1 MARVTLGL
9 LLGVMLVGC
18 NAAPSGPEL
27 YPVKGYVKKGGAGLK
42 EVSIALIPVDA
53 ATGVT
58 VMGATNDQGEFE
70 IVTPQGKKGA
80 PAGSYK
86 VVLSVDAKM
95 DYSNAGRRPTGKTED
110 KIPQGWRSPETT
122 PMVFEVKSTV
132 DNLVQ
137 IDF

>member
-1 MARVTLGL
+1 MVRATLGL
-9 LLGVMLVGC
+9 LLGVLIVGC
-18 NAAPSGPEL
+18 NAAPAGPEL

-42 EVSIALIPVDA
+42 EVSVALIPVDVA
-53 ATGVT
+53 SGVT
-58 VMGATNDQGEFE
+58 VVGATNDQGEFE
-70 IVTPQGKKGA
+70 IVTAQGKKGA
-80 PAGSYK
+80 PVGSYK

-95 DYSNAGRRPTGKTED
+95 DYAKTGGRPTGKTDD

-122 PMVFEVKSTV
+122 PMVVEVKSSG